1 MSTFWNDYPE
11 IKEKLIYVKN
21 NMLEKSKSSEKY
33 LDRSFEYLYSTGG
46 KMLRP
51 AFLIIG
57 SLFIKEKLDEKKEK
71 LIKDLASAIEMLHNA
86 TLVHDDIIDD
96 SFLRRGKEAIHS
108 KYSKE
113 YAVYMG
119 DYLFSESFL
128 MLSNYDIPRDII
140 KHLAQGISTVCKAE
154 MLQNHYRYDSKVS
167 VEDYL
172 KVISGKTAAL
182 FGISL
187 SVGANQAGIDEDKTN
202 KLYEIGNN
210 IGIAFQITDDILDFT
225 SNEQTLGKEVKSDI
239 IKGYYT
245 LPLLLAFQSN
255 YKKAVKKEGYN
266 FEHHNAMVKY
276 NLSTTQAKL
285 VIFTM
290 LSIAILTGFSLF
302 LLTDWFVL
310 LIGIISFMTG
320 ILYSFGPIPISRMP
334 LGEIFSGFFM
344 GFVIFFL
351 TVYINIFNTEII
363 SISNEG
369 FNIYLF
375 INLKEFLVLFFV
387 SFPLVITIA
396 NIMLA
401 NNTSDLEDDVVN
413 NRFTL
418 PYYLG
423 KENALN
429 LFKWM
434 YYIAFI
440 DIVILIILGIL
451 PLISLLILAVFI
463 PVQKNIKKFKEK
475 QTKKDTF
482 VVSVQNH
489 FLISFSFIATL
500 LIQILFF

>member
-1 MSTFWNDYPE
+1 MNVKSFFKFVE
-11 IKEKLIYVKN
+11 IQTK
-21 NMLEKSKSSEKY
+21 
-33 LDRSFEYLYSTGG
+33 
-46 KMLRP
+46 
-51 AFLIIG
+51 
-57 SLFIKEKLDEKKEK
+57 
-71 LIKDLASAIEMLHNA
+71 LASVLP
-86 TLVHDDIIDD
+86 
-96 SFLRRGKEAIHS
+96 FLLGI
-108 KYSKE
+108 
-113 YAVYMG
+113 V
-119 DYLFSESFL
+119 FS
-128 MLSNYDIPRDII
+128 I
-140 KHLAQGISTVCKAE
+140 
-154 MLQNHYRYDSKVS
+154 YRYENFNIINVALMFVS
-167 VEDYL
+167 LIFFDMTT
-172 KVISGKTAAL
+172 TA
-182 FGISL
+182 I
-187 SVGANQAGIDEDKTN
+187 NNYID
-202 KLYEIGNN
+202 
-210 IGIAFQITDDILDFT
+210 
-225 SNEQTLGKEVKSDI
+225 
-239 IKGYYT
+239 
-245 LPLLLAFQSN
+245 

-266 FEHHNAMVKY
+266 FEAHNAIVKY
-276 NLSTTQAKL
+276 NLSTTQAKIT
-285 VIFTM
+285 IFTM
-290 LSIAILTGFSLF
+290 LAIAITTGLILF

-310 LIGIISFMTG
+310 FIGVVSFITG
-320 ILYSFGPIPISRMP
+320 ILYSYGPIPISRMP

>member
-1 MSTFWNDYPE
+1 
-11 IKEKLIYVKN
+11 
-21 NMLEKSKSSEKY
+21 
-33 LDRSFEYLYSTGG
+33 
-46 KMLRP
+46 
-51 AFLIIG
+51 
-57 SLFIKEKLDEKKEK
+57 
-71 LIKDLASAIEMLHNA
+71 
-86 TLVHDDIIDD
+86 
-96 SFLRRGKEAIHS
+96 
-108 KYSKE
+108 
-113 YAVYMG
+113 
-119 DYLFSESFL
+119 
-128 MLSNYDIPRDII
+128 
-140 KHLAQGISTVCKAE
+140 
-154 MLQNHYRYDSKVS
+154 
-167 VEDYL
+167 
-172 KVISGKTAAL
+172 
-182 FGISL
+182 
-187 SVGANQAGIDEDKTN
+187 
-202 KLYEIGNN
+202 
-210 IGIAFQITDDILDFT
+210 
-225 SNEQTLGKEVKSDI
+225 
-239 IKGYYT
+239 
-245 LPLLLAFQSN
+245 
-255 YKKAVKKEGYN
+255 
-266 FEHHNAMVKY
+266 
-276 NLSTTQAKL
+276 
-285 VIFTM
+285 
-290 LSIAILTGFSLF
+290 
-302 LLTDWFVL
+302 
-310 LIGIISFMTG
+310 
-320 ILYSFGPIPISRMP
+320 
-334 LGEIFSGFFM
+334 M